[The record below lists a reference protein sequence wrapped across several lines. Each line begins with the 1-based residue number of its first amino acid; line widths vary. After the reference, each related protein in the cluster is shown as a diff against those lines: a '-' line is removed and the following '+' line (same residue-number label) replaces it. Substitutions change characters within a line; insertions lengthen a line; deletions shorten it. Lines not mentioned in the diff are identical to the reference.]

1 MSISNGKPD
10 EKFPL
15 YSECEKKRQFDK
27 NQFLDELPQFIK
39 KPFPT
44 TFFINLL
51 DLEEKLFKNHRNSEL
66 LDQAMESYMVLI
78 LLFSFLMFF

>member
-1 MSISNGKPD
+1 MMNLTKKED

-27 NQFLDELPQFIK
+27 NHFIEELPQFIK
-39 KPFPT
+39 KPFPV

-51 DLEEKLFKNHRNSEL
+51 ELEEKLLKNHKNIEL
-66 LDQAMESYMVLI
+66 LDQAMSSYSV
-78 LLFSFLMFF
+78 